1 MNSVSRKFLLPLCA
15 SLMLTGCLTLIG
27 SPHSMNST
35 EDGPVQ
41 VLKTEELMKIM
52 MDPVYEDLKDW
63 IEVPPQRR
71 KEWRGLYIA
80 AFSIAELSNLMYA
93 RTGEEYTDSEEW
105 TRLTTEARDIAIR
118 LAESVREQ
126 AEYDILKQ
134 NYLAVV
140 DSCNRCH
147 ERFDAEEPTQIE
159 LPRAWMEK
167 SESPA
172 SQPF

>member
-1 MNSVSRKFLLPLCA
+1 MNSIFRILLIPIFA
-15 SLMLTGCLTLIG
+15 SLMIGCLTI
-27 SPHSMNST
+27 MTST
-35 EDGPVQ
+35 HPMHASVEGPVQ

-52 MDPVYEDLKDW
+52 VDPVYEDMKDW

-80 AFSIAELSNLMYA
+80 AFSLAELSNLLYA

-105 TRLTTEARDIAIR
+105 ARLTTEARDITIQ

-126 AEYDILKQ
+126 ADYETLKR

-140 DSCNRCH
+140 DSCNECH
-147 ERFDAEEPTQIE
+147 ERFDTEEPAQIDV
-159 LPRAWMEK
+159 PRAWMETL
-167 SESPA
+167 EPVA
-172 SQPF
+172 PQPF

>member
-1 MNSVSRKFLLPLCA
+1 MNTLSRRLLLLLCM
-15 SLMLTGCLTLIG
+15 SLMTGCLTLIG
-27 SPHSMNST
+27 SPHSKNST
-35 EDGPVQ
+35 ADGPVQ

-71 KEWRGLYIA
+71 KAWRGLYVA

-105 TRLTTEARDIAIR
+105 TRLTTEARDTAIQ

-126 AEYDILKQ
+126 AEYDILKR

-147 ERFDAEEPTQIE
+147 ERFDDEEPTQIDV
-159 LPRAWMEK
+159 PRAWMETL
-167 SESPA
+167 ESSAP
-172 SQPF
+172 QPF